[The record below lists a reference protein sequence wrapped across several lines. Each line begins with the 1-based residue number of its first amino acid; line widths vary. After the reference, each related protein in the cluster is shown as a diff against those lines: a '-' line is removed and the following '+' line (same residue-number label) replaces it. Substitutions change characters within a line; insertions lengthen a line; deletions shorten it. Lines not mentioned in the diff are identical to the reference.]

1 MNAFRNH
8 PPSARSL
15 LGFALLVLGFQA
27 AQAQTNVIGQ
37 WTFNTDTAF
46 DSSGNG
52 NHGVLQGN
60 FTFVDTPGFRGISL
74 DGDNAAQSGV
84 LIPAHA
90 DFDMSGSDGVTVEA
104 WVDIDT
110 VVAGQGNNEW
120 IARRFDSQYGIG
132 YKSDG
137 GANRATAHQNGS
149 GAGETAPNLIDGAG
163 FYHLVYTKSPAAG
176 IDFYINGVDQGFTGG
191 FAGWSDPVGA
201 NDIQIGFGG
210 GNALVGVWDEVTI
223 HDVVLT
229 SNEVFASFSAGPSTN
244 EAETVVPSSPVVLND
259 VLTTEFNSLPN
270 KRYELESATDVVA
283 SNWTGAG
290 DGFVIGNGTNMF
302 MSAPTGVD
310 TGKLYR
316 LVVQ

>member
-1 MNAFRNH
+1 MKK
-8 PPSARSL
+8 L
-15 LGFALLVLGFQA
+15 LAAVIGLGLVLAPA
-27 AQAQTNVIGQ
+27 AQGTIIGQ
-37 WTFNTDTAF
+37 WTFNDDTAN

-52 NHGVLQGN
+52 HNGITQGN
-60 FTFVDTPGFRGISL
+60 FVYVNTPGLRGISL
-74 DGDNAAQSGV
+74 DGDNGAQSGV
-84 LIPAHA
+84 LIPAHI

-104 WVDIDT
+104 RVDIDT

-176 IDFYINGVDQGFTGG
+176 IDFYINGVDQGFGGG

-229 SNEVFASFSAGPSTN
+229 PTEVGNAFAAGPVIP
-244 EAETVVPSSPVVLND
+244 EP
-259 VLTTEFNSLPN
+259 
-270 KRYELESATDVVA
+270 A
-283 SNWTGAG
+283 SIALVGLG
-290 DGFVIGNGTNMF
+290 IVMVGFLRRNR
-302 MSAPTGVD
+302 S
-310 TGKLYR
+310 
-316 LVVQ
+316 